1 MVQDYI
7 DNKEKYR
14 QDLVKLGL
22 TYKEA
27 KQFFVSIFFG
37 ASLNENFYLYNSS
50 VLNKTF
56 GVTKIRQI
64 MDGSKIV
71 VELYSELSYF
81 IKKFGKYLKENK
93 VSVNKNGKKA
103 LYNSRGVG
111 KEVDLN
117 KWNNPKSLLFYYF
130 GVESQI
136 LDCLIKK
143 YQHSLLLF
151 DGFIS
156 NQDINTTEMSA
167 IIKKE
172 LGFDI
177 KFSKELL

>member
-1 MVQDYI
+1 MAV
-7 DNKEKYR
+7 
-14 QDLVKLGL
+14 G
-22 TYKEA
+22 
-27 KQFFVSIFFG
+27 
-37 ASLNENFYLYNSS
+37 
-50 VLNKTF
+50 
-56 GVTKIRQI
+56 
-64 MDGSKIV
+64 
-71 VELYSELSYF
+71 LYSELSSF

-93 VSVNKNGKKA
+93 VANTKNGKKA

-156 NQDINTTEMSA
+156 KEDIDINEMSDLV
-167 IIKKE
+167 KKE

>member
-1 MVQDYI
+1 M
-7 DNKEKYR
+7 KP
-14 QDLVKLGL
+14 
-22 TYKEA
+22 
-27 KQFFVSIFFG
+27 
-37 ASLNENFYLYNSS
+37 LYYY
-50 VLNKTF
+50 V
-56 GVTKIRQI
+56 
-64 MDGSKIV
+64 
-71 VELYSELSYF
+71 
-81 IKKFGKYLKENK
+81 NK

-103 LYNSRGVG
+103 LYNSRGIG

-156 NQDINTTEMSA
+156 KEDINIDEMSA
-167 IIKKE
+167 LVKKE